1 MKTRTFELPEKGI
14 HLTEQWGHREGPPKG
29 FIVLQDGFS
38 VFAKDPEEVAI
49 LLEPIPPEILQW
61 LLESPNDWG
70 PVKPTKPVS

>member
-14 HLTEQWGHREGPPKG
+14 YVTEQWGHREGPPKG

-70 PVKPTKPVS
+70 PVKPTNSVA